1 MEANLISINQS
12 TCLPLMLMLLILRYI
27 TLIIIMFICSNSYIT
42 RREVSRRSW
51 PSWSI
56 TQQHQQQQQQSITQ
70 EHQAKPQLENP
81 SPLLGCLCSCAGILK
96 EAISQIAV
104 CGRTSFRLGPD
115 TPACSPSTLAKPNQ
129 TKLSKLFQLFWLVSL
144 LIAVRACL
152 HPFHLWRPC
161 YLKSHSLCPNS
172 QSGRDSSTP
181 RQDTCK
187 A

>member
-1 MEANLISINQS
+1 
-12 TCLPLMLMLLILRYI
+12 
-27 TLIIIMFICSNSYIT
+27 MFICSNSSIT